1 MGQLDLQE
9 LLASTAAEVRP
20 AGPDV
25 IERAVADARRRRGR
39 RLVIVPSLLTVIAAA
54 GLLLVPVVRPAPLV
68 PGGGREP
75 GFPAVTEDFS
85 YLTANARTAPAG
97 RALAVVQYYWWD
109 SVRTVVLGADR
120 DTYRDL
126 DPGLGSASFYGQAVL
141 SPDGTL
147 AAIARGAGQVELVT
161 LRTGKVRTLRL
172 ADPSFEAVVYAFTP
186 DGRTL
191 AAGLRTHLSDA
202 SQPVLVDVAR
212 GTIVPLPL
220 RAVSEFAFSPDGQRI
235 ATQSGGLVSISDRS
249 GVVRRSFPALRSEA
263 RLGGPNAWSPDGRYL
278 VTVHESGGGSGPA
291 EFAFL
296 PVDPADKGAPA
307 PRSYP
312 AASLLG
318 WRSGSELV
326 LGESTGPGQ
335 RVSVVDLV
343 SGREQ
348 VVSSITG
355 GAVTAVAAGLL
366 TEAGTRPPG
375 DPDFGPWPSWL
386 WWLLGGGVL
395 VLALVSV
402 ALVWVARWA
411 IRVSRRPLSG

>member
-9 LLASTAAEVRP
+9 LLAGAAAEARP
-20 AGPDV
+20 AGPDL

-39 RLVIVPSLLTVIAAA
+39 RLVAVPSLLAVVTAVA
-54 GLLLVPVVRPAPLV
+54 LLLVPVVRSAPLL
-68 PGGGREP
+68 PAAGGGP
-75 GFPAVTEDFS
+75 GFPAVTAGFS
-85 YLTANARTAPAG
+85 HLTANARTAPAG
-97 RALAVVQYYWWD
+97 RAIAVVQYYWWD

-147 AAIARGAGQVELVT
+147 AAVARGAGQLDLVT
-161 LRTGKVRTLRL
+161 LRTGKVRTVRL
-172 ADPSFEAVVYAFTP
+172 SEPSFQAVAYAFSP

-191 AAGLRTHLSDA
+191 AAGLTTHLSDA
-202 SQPVLVDVAR
+202 GPLLLVDVAR
-212 GTIVPLPL
+212 GSITPLPL
-220 RAVSEFAFSPDGQRI
+220 DGVSEFAFSPDGQRI
-235 ATQSGGLVSISDRS
+235 ATQSGGVVSISDRS
-249 GVVRRSFPALRSEA
+249 GVVQRSFPVPRSEA

-278 VTVHESGGGSGPA
+278 VTVHESGGGGGPA
-291 EFAFL
+291 EFTFL

-307 PRSYP
+307 TRSYP

-318 WRSGSELV
+318 WRSGTELV
-326 LGESTGPGQ
+326 LGENRDPGQ
-335 RVSVVDLV
+335 LISIVDLV
-343 SGREQ
+343 SGRRQ
-348 VVSSITG
+348 VVSSVTG

-366 TEAGTRPPG
+366 TEAGTRPAG

-402 ALVWVARWA
+402 AFVWGVRA
-411 IRVSRRPLSG
+411 IRASRRPLSG